1 MTKEALGITKRFM
14 EYHLERRIET
24 LAVPNV

>member
-1 MTKEALGITKRFM
+1 MTMEALGITKRFM
-14 EYHLERRIET
+14 EYHLDRRIES